1 MQETNKQNLE
11 KLDKLAWWLDSS
23 IRIPGT
29 GWRIGLD
36 GIIGLVPGIGDLTA
50 GALSGYILLQA
61 LRMGVA
67 PMVIGRMVINI
78 LLESVVGIVPVIGD
92 IFDFAFK
99 ANQRNVRL
107 MQAYLDSPNP
117 VQQRSAITVILVL
130 VAVIAVLVLTVWLV
144 FSLLIALFQA
154 IT

>member
-67 PMVIGRMVINI
+67 PMVIARMVINI

-117 VQQRSAITVILVL
+117 VQQRSTITVILVL